1 MGSVDVLYSRC
12 HRCNTIYFPVSET
25 LKANDLEHVKL
36 SRIDMIL
43 GELSAMASAY
53 ILALIS

>member
-1 MGSVDVLYSRC
+1 MDLVDFLYSRC
-12 HRCNTIYFPVSET
+12 HRCNTTYFPVSGT

-43 GELSAMASAY
+43 GELSAMESAY
-53 ILALIS
+53 ILALVS